1 MTCPRVW
8 EVPEI
13 VEIFLETV
21 KRALEERVTDAEYC
35 VYDRDMFDHFMRRP
49 NPGVKVYACGAY
61 SEWRRRYRLFVAP
74 GAVIMQII
82 IPAKDITKF
91 RCRVITDYDTV
102 ERHVKR
108 RRHYEICIFRRPV
121 ELPNAAG
128 MCTG

>member
-8 EVPEI
+8 ETPEV
-13 VEIFLETV
+13 VERFLEVV
-21 KRALEERVTDAEYC
+21 KRALEERVDVSEYC
-35 VYDRDMFDHFMRRP
+35 LYDRDMFGRFLRRP

-61 SEWRRRYRLFVAP
+61 SEFRRRYVLFVAP
-74 GAVIMQII
+74 GAVILQTII
-82 IPAKDITKF
+82 QAKGVTKF
-91 RCRVITDYDTV
+91 RCKLITDYNTV

-121 ELPNAAG
+121 ELPNAGA